1 MLCKQQQTFAKKK
14 KKNSDL
20 HLNAILISDENK
32 KHTHFA
38 SGVEKGLL
46 SEEVRYSTSRRETS
60 VELLK
65 RVYGPIRLI
74 PPGTASL
81 QYRANTQILTKT
93 YLFFKLQPS
102 FPTLFV
108 NWFRHRRPKRWELG
122 GESLIL

>member
-1 MLCKQQQTFAKKK
+1 M
-14 KKNSDL
+14 
-20 HLNAILISDENK
+20 NAFLISDENK

-81 QYRANTQILTKT
+81 PVQGEHANSNQNI
-93 YLFFKLQPS
+93 FVLQTAAQFS
-102 FPTLFV
+102 NLV
-108 NWFRHRRPKRWELG
+108 GELV
-122 GESLIL
+122 